1 MGSGSGRYRWGDTRV
16 VAQWDDV
23 GVAEAS
29 VPISGELVAA
39 AVPEVRKY
47 WVSL

>member
-1 MGSGSGRYRWGDTRV
+1 LGGDTRV
-16 VAQWDDV
+16 VAQWDDL
-23 GVAEAS
+23 GMTETS
-29 VPISGELVAA
+29 VPISGELLAA